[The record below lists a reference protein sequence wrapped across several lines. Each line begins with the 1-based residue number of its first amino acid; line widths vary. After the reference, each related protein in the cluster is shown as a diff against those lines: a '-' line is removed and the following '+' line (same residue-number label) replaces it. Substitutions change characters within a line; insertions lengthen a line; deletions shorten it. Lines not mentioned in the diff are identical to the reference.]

1 MYSLNL
7 PSHVLI
13 GPDSRNEIINIIV
26 RNQYH
31 NVLLLTDKGIMGT
44 GRIQEML
51 SLLEGINVTLIQD
64 VPTEPER
71 DQVRGIYK
79 KAAESAVEMIIAVGG
94 GSVMDTAKLVSGM
107 LTNPEF
113 SVEVI
118 EPSKLVNDPIP
129 TAMIPTTAGTGSEA
143 TQNAIV
149 LVAEM
154 NLKVGVVSGKF
165 IPAYVILDP
174 VLTLS
179 VPAKITASTGID
191 ALCHAVETMISKKTN
206 PICQTFSLRA
216 IKLIFE
222 NLETCYLRPDDLKAR
237 ENMLLAAFFGGIC
250 INTSSTVAVHALSYP
265 LGGSYHIAHGVS
277 NAMLAAEVLKYNT
290 DVCIDDYNLIADIL
304 GIDSSLSKVLRA
316 EKSVEA
322 ISNLIKSV
330 GIPTDLTEFN
340 VPREDIDFLTDSAFE
355 VKRLLD
361 QNPKAMTKADIHKI
375 YETLFPA

>member
-13 GPDSRNEIINIIV
+13 GPDSRNEIRNIIV
-26 RNQYH
+26 RNQFH

-79 KAAESAVEMIIAVGG
+79 KVAESAVEMIIAVGG

-118 EPSKLVNDPIP
+118 DPSKLVNDPIP
-129 TAMIPTTAGTGSEA
+129 TTMIPTTAGTGAEA

-154 NLKVGVVSGKF
+154 NLKVGVVSDRF

-179 VPAKITASTGID
+179 VPDKITASTGID

-222 NLETCYLRPDDLKAR
+222 NLETCYLHPDDLKAR

-290 DVCIDDYNLIADIL
+290 DVCIDEYNLIADTL
-304 GIDSSLSKVLRA
+304 GIDPSLSKVHRA